1 MLSKSWEISV
11 KNCES
16 ELVFA
21 RYVGSQR
28 GPTGLSPVSQSLRY
42 PLMHWDQSLKSLLM
56 SVMLLQLLIFIPVTV
71 HMSLGTQT
79 RFCSFL
85 YCLCNSVQADQ

>member
-28 GPTGLSPVSQSLRY
+28 GPTGSKSCIPKSQVPFDALGS
-42 PLMHWDQSLKSLLM
+42 
-56 SVMLLQLLIFIPVTV
+56 IPEVFV
-71 HMSLGTQT
+71 NECYASAAVDLYSCYSSYVLGNT
-79 RFCSFL
+79 
-85 YCLCNSVQADQ
+85 D